1 MLNVNE
7 RNSVWRKNSEQDVIN
22 AYSSW
27 EKSQTFIQKGFE
39 IFYFTRAAIDI
50 LNTSEELNSELH
62 CTVYYSL
69 LRRKMITEIII
80 TINNNY

>member
-27 EKSQTFIQKGFE
+27 KKSQTFIQRGFE
-39 IFYFTRAAIDI
+39 IFYFTRATIDI

-62 CTVYYSL
+62 CRVYYCL